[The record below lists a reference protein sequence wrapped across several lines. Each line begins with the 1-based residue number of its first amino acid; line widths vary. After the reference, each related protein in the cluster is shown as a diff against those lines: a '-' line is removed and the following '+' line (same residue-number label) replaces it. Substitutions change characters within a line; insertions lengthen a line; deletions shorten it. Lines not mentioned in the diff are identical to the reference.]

1 MSFRFAASCAFA
13 AVTSFAFSASTFAQ
27 IQYQSFSLVAKAR
40 VHSRVEGDPRE
51 RTASQIL
58 TFGAPLPPDRF
69 NFTGPEISAPS
80 FPADNP
86 NPSLLNASGTIFPLS
101 LEMRPEFF
109 DYDHAFFVDVLNHLN
124 EQARAQAQFETTF
137 AMTFTVGSAQEYQ
150 VALDLRTSA
159 RQRVPS
165 PIGEAHAY
173 DFRLFRGMLPL
184 TLQSRSSSPFTVSN
198 TFLLEP
204 AFTYRME
211 MDTLTLL
218 NITGLGEGGA
228 FVDAGL
234 NGTLSLSITPVPEP
248 VHACWIV
255 VAGALLRRR
264 VSRYARSHALADP
277 RKRHTRRR

>member
-1 MSFRFAASCAFA
+1 MSSRFVAHCAS
-13 AVTSFAFSASTFAQ
+13 AVALLFAFNSETFAQ
-27 IQYQSFSLVAKAR
+27 IQYQTFSLVSKAR

-58 TFGAPLPPDRF
+58 TFSAPLPPDRF
-69 NFTGPEISAPS
+69 NFSGPDVAAPS
-80 FPADNP
+80 FPAENP

-109 DYDHAFFVDVLNHLN
+109 DYDNAFFVDVLNHLN

-137 AMTFTVGSAQEYQ
+137 AMTFTVGSPQEFQ
-150 VALDLRTSA
+150 IAADVQTSA
-159 RQRVPS
+159 RRAPS
-165 PIGEAHAY
+165 AVGEAHAY
-173 DFRLFRGMLPL
+173 DLRLFRGMLPL
-184 TLQSRSSSPFTVSN
+184 ILQSRSSSPFSVTN

-204 AFTYRME
+204 GFTYRME

-218 NITGLGEGGA
+218 NITGLGDGGA

-234 NGTLSLSITPVPEP
+234 DGSVSLSITPVPEP
-248 VHACWIV
+248 MHMGWIV

-264 VSRYARSHALADP
+264 VTSYAPSHALA
-277 RKRHTRRR
+277 